1 MQGSGSLELIRF
13 PGETPVRTA
22 FQRAGLVVAVA
33 ASAFVAVP
41 ATADAAAAAASPTA
55 VRGADGDSYSVVASS
70 PVKFSSGTVAGTVY
84 LLYSSGNGKN
94 CVVTVKTSYTGTATV
109 TTAQLIIQNGNTH
122 VDQGNYTSYAGPVR
136 GSAAGK
142 CVKYWGS
149 INTGPD
155 GQAGANAGGGRMSW
169 GNCA

>member
-1 MQGSGSLELIRF
+1 M
-13 PGETPVRTA
+13 
-22 FQRAGLVVAVA
+22 
-33 ASAFVAVP
+33 
-41 ATADAAAAAASPTA
+41 
-55 VRGADGDSYSVVASS
+55 
-70 PVKFSSGTVAGTVY
+70 
-84 LLYSSGNGKN
+84 
-94 CVVTVKTSYTGTATV
+94 TVKTSYTGTATF

-169 GNCA
+169 GNCG

>member
-1 MQGSGSLELIRF
+1 M
-13 PGETPVRTA
+13 RTA

-33 ASAFVAVP
+33 ASALVAVP

-55 VRGADGDSYSVVASS
+55 VCGADGYSYSVVASS

-84 LLYSSGNGKN
+84 LMYSSGNGKN
-94 CVVTVKTSYTGTATV
+94 CVVTVKTSYTGTATF
-109 TTAQLIIQNGNTH
+109 TTAQLIIQNGNTY

-155 GQAGANAGGGRMSW
+155 GQAGINASGGRMSW
-169 GNCA
+169 GNCG

>member
-1 MQGSGSLELIRF
+1 M
-13 PGETPVRTA
+13 RTA

-41 ATADAAAAAASPTA
+41 ATADAAASAASPTA
-55 VRGADGDSYSVVASS
+55 VCGADGYSYSVVASS
-70 PVKFSSGTVAGTVY
+70 SVKFSSGTVAGTVY
-84 LLYSSGNGKN
+84 LMYSSGNGKN
-94 CVVTVKTSYTGTATV
+94 CVVTVKTSYKGTATF
-109 TTAQLIIQNGNTH
+109 TTAQLIIQNGNTY

-155 GQAGANAGGGRMSW
+155 GQAGANASGGRMSW
-169 GNCA
+169 GNCG

>member
-1 MQGSGSLELIRF
+1 M
-13 PGETPVRTA
+13 RTA

-41 ATADAAAAAASPTA
+41 ATADAAASAASPTA
-55 VRGADGDSYSVVASS
+55 VCGADGYSYSVVASS

-84 LLYSSGNGKN
+84 LMYSSGNGKN
-94 CVVTVKTSYTGTATV
+94 CVVTVKTSYTGTATF
-109 TTAQLIIQNGNTH
+109 TTAQLIIQNGNTY

-155 GQAGANAGGGRMSW
+155 GQAGANASGGRMSW
-169 GNCA
+169 GNCG

>member
-1 MQGSGSLELIRF
+1 M
-13 PGETPVRTA
+13 RTA
-22 FQRAGLVVAVA
+22 FQRAGPVVAVA
-33 ASAFVAVP
+33 ASALVAVP

-55 VRGADGDSYSVVASS
+55 VCGADGHSYSVVASS

-84 LLYSSGNGKN
+84 LLYSSSKN
-94 CVVTVKTSYTGTATV
+94 CVVTVRTSYTGTATF
-109 TTAQLIIQNGNTH
+109 TTAQLIIQNGNTY
-122 VDQGNYTSYAGPVR
+122 VDQGNYNSYAGPVR
-136 GSAAGK
+136 GGAAGK

-169 GNCA
+169 GNCG

>member
-1 MQGSGSLELIRF
+1 MRA
-13 PGETPVRTA
+13 A

-33 ASAFVAVP
+33 ASAFMAVP
-41 ATADAAAAAASPTA
+41 ATADAAVAAASPTA
-55 VRGADGDSYSVVASS
+55 VCGADGHSYSVVASS
-70 PVKFSSGTVAGTVY
+70 PVKFSGGTVAGTVY

-94 CVVTVKTSYTGTATV
+94 CVVTVKTSYTGTATF
-109 TTAQLIIQNGNTH
+109 TTAQLIIQNGNTY

-155 GQAGANAGGGRMSW
+155 GQAGANASGGRMSW
-169 GNCA
+169 GNCG

>member
-1 MQGSGSLELIRF
+1 M
-13 PGETPVRTA
+13 
-22 FQRAGLVVAVA
+22 A

-55 VRGADGDSYSVVASS
+55 VCGADGDSYSVVASS

-94 CVVTVKTSYTGTATV
+94 CVVTVKTSYTGTATF

-149 INTGPD
+149 INRAGRTGR
-155 GQAGANAGGGRMSW
+155 GQRRRRSHELGQLRLRTQKRCPAQDAPGIAVCLTA
-169 GNCA
+169 AF

>member
-1 MQGSGSLELIRF
+1 M
-13 PGETPVRTA
+13 RTA

-41 ATADAAAAAASPTA
+41 ATADAAASAASPTA
-55 VRGADGDSYSVVASS
+55 VCGADGYSYSVVASS
-70 PVKFSSGTVAGTVY
+70 PVKFSSGTVAGTAY
-84 LLYSSGNGKN
+84 LMYSSGNGKN
-94 CVVTVKTSYTGTATV
+94 CVVTVKTSYTGTATF
-109 TTAQLIIQNGNTH
+109 TTAQLIIQNGNTY
-122 VDQGNYTSYAGPVR
+122 VQGNYTSYAGPVR

-155 GQAGANAGGGRMSW
+155 GQAAANAGGGRMSW
-169 GNCA
+169 GNCG